1 MYAIV
6 ESNTVTKVITNPKAL
21 TIGDVQYPSK
31 IFGLW
36 SEAELKA
43 IGIYEVEIN
52 NTNKKEVEYY
62 INTNETI
69 AYDNS
74 ADKVTLSY
82 GSATAKA
89 LADSLWTQQDSD
101 DGLLPS
107 NKSVGDVK
115 VDGLKTIK
123 KRIINDEAS
132 RILAKT
138 DWYVTKA
145 TEVTSYT
152 VPSSVTTHRTNVRA
166 KCNEMQTAIDGCA
179 NVEALKTLYVYVN
192 TGTEENPEMTRPLGE
207 FPTLE
212 L

>member
-6 ESNTVTKVITNPKAL
+6 ENNTITKIIANPKAL

-43 IGIYEVEIN
+43 IGIYAVEFD
-52 NTNKKEVEYY
+52 TSNKGDEEYY
-62 INTNETI
+62 INTNETF
-69 AYDNS
+69 AYDSDN
-74 ADKVTLSY
+74 DKVTSSY
-82 GSATAKA
+82 GSKIAKD
-89 LADSLWTQQDSD
+89 LTDTLWTQQDSD

-115 VDGLKTIK
+115 VKGLKTIK
-123 KRIINDEAS
+123 KEIINNQTNE
-132 RILAKT
+132 LLTQT

-145 TEVTSYT
+145 AEVTSYT

-179 NVEALKTLYVYVN
+179 NIDALITLYTYTTTDGV
-192 TGTEENPEMTRPLGE
+192 TSRPLGE
-207 FPTLE
+207 LPKLDN
-212 L
+212 

>member
-6 ESNTVTKVITNPKAL
+6 ESNTITKIIANPKAL

-43 IGIYEVEIN
+43 IGIYAVEFD
-52 NTNKKEVEYY
+52 TSNKGDEEYY
-62 INTNETI
+62 INTNETF
-69 AYDNS
+69 AYDSDN
-74 ADKVTLSY
+74 DKVTSSY
-82 GSATAKA
+82 GSKIAKD
-89 LADSLWTQQDSD
+89 LTDTLWTQQDSD

-115 VDGLKTIK
+115 VKGLKTIK
-123 KRIINDEAS
+123 KEIINNQTNE
-132 RILAKT
+132 LLTQT

-145 TEVTSYT
+145 VEVTSYT

-179 NVEALKTLYVYVN
+179 NIDALITLYTYTTTDGV
-192 TGTEENPEMTRPLGE
+192 TSRPLGE
-207 FPTLE
+207 LPKLDN
-212 L
+212 

>member
-6 ESNTVTKVITNPKAL
+6 ESNTITKIIANPKAL

-43 IGIYEVEIN
+43 IGIYTVEFD
-52 NTNKKEVEYY
+52 TSNKGDEEYY
-62 INTNETI
+62 INTNETF
-69 AYDNS
+69 AYDSDN
-74 ADKVTLSY
+74 DKVTSSY
-82 GSATAKA
+82 GSKIAKD
-89 LADSLWTQQDSD
+89 LTNTLWTQQDSD

-115 VDGLKTIK
+115 VKGLKTIK
-123 KRIINDEAS
+123 KEIINNQTNE
-132 RILAKT
+132 LLTQT

-145 TEVTSYT
+145 AEVTSYT

-179 NVEALKTLYVYVN
+179 NIDALITLYTYTTTDGV
-192 TGTEENPEMTRPLGE
+192 TSRPLGE
-207 FPTLE
+207 LPKLDN
-212 L
+212 

>member
-6 ESNTVTKVITNPKAL
+6 ESNTITKIIANPKAL

-43 IGIYEVEIN
+43 IGIYAVEFD
-52 NTNKKEVEYY
+52 TSNKGDEEYY
-62 INTNETI
+62 INTNETF
-69 AYDNS
+69 AYDSDN
-74 ADKVTLSY
+74 DKVTSSY
-82 GSATAKA
+82 GSKIAKD
-89 LADSLWTQQDSD
+89 LTDTLWTQQDSD

-115 VDGLKTIK
+115 VKGLKTIK
-123 KRIINDEAS
+123 KEIINNQTNE
-132 RILAKT
+132 LLTQT

-145 TEVTSYT
+145 SEVTSYT

-179 NVEALKTLYVYVN
+179 NIDALITLYTYTTTDGV
-192 TGTEENPEMTRPLGE
+192 TSRPLGE
-207 FPTLE
+207 LPKLDN
-212 L
+212 

>member
-6 ESNTVTKVITNPKAL
+6 ESNTVTKIINNPKAL

-43 IGIYEVEIN
+43 IGIYVVEFDT
-52 NTNKKEVEYY
+52 TNKGDEEYY
-62 INTNETI
+62 INTNETF
-69 AYDNS
+69 AYDSDN
-74 ADKVTLSY
+74 DKVISSY
-82 GSATAKA
+82 GSKTEKA
-89 LADSLWTQQDSD
+89 IADSLWTQQDSD

-107 NKSVGDVK
+107 DKSVGDVK
-115 VDGLKTIK
+115 AEGLKTIK
-123 KRIINDEAS
+123 KRIINDQAS
-132 RILAKT
+132 GILAQT

-179 NVEALKTLYVYVN
+179 NVEALITLYTYTTTDGVQS
-192 TGTEENPEMTRPLGE
+192 RPLGE
-207 FPTLE
+207 FPILE
-212 L
+212 I

>member
-6 ESNTVTKVITNPKAL
+6 ENNTITKIITNPKAL

-43 IGIYEVEIN
+43 IGIYTVEFD
-52 NTNKKEVEYY
+52 TSNKGDEEYY
-62 INTNETI
+62 INTNETF
-69 AYDNS
+69 AYDSDN
-74 ADKVTLSY
+74 DKVTSSY
-82 GSATAKA
+82 GSKIAKD
-89 LADSLWTQQDSD
+89 LTDTLWTQQDSD

-115 VDGLKTIK
+115 VKGLKTIK
-123 KRIINDEAS
+123 KEIINNQTNE
-132 RILAKT
+132 LLTQT

-145 TEVTSYT
+145 SEVTSYT

-179 NVEALKTLYVYVN
+179 NIDALITLYTYTTTDGV
-192 TGTEENPEMTRPLGE
+192 TSRPLGE
-207 FPTLE
+207 LPKLDN
-212 L
+212 

>member
-6 ESNTVTKVITNPKAL
+6 ENNTITKIITNPKAL

-43 IGIYEVEIN
+43 IGIYVVEFD
-52 NTNKKEVEYY
+52 TSNKGDEEYY
-62 INTNETI
+62 INTNETF
-69 AYDNS
+69 AYDSDN
-74 ADKVTLSY
+74 DKVTTSY
-82 GSATAKA
+82 GSKIAKD
-89 LADSLWTQQDSD
+89 LTNTLWTQQDSD

-115 VDGLKTIK
+115 VKGLKTIK
-123 KRIINDEAS
+123 KEIINNQTNE
-132 RILAKT
+132 LLTQT

-145 TEVTSYT
+145 SEVTSYT

-179 NVEALKTLYVYVN
+179 NIDALITLYTYTTTDGV
-192 TGTEENPEMTRPLGE
+192 TSRPLGE
-207 FPTLE
+207 LPKLDN
-212 L
+212 

>member
-6 ESNTVTKVITNPKAL
+6 ESNTVTKTIAYPKAL

-43 IGIYEVEIN
+43 IGIYEIEIN
-52 NTNKKEVEYY
+52 HTNKKDEEYY

-69 AYDNS
+69 AYDSS
-74 ADKVTLSY
+74 ADKVTSSF

-89 LADSLWTQQDSD
+89 IADSLYTQQDSD
-101 DGLLPS
+101 DGFLPS

-115 VDGLKTIK
+115 DEGLKTIK
-123 KRIINDEAS
+123 KRIINDQAS
-132 RILAKT
+132 GILAET

-152 VPSSVTTHRTNVRA
+152 VPSSVTTHRTNVRS
-166 KCNEMQTAIDGCA
+166 KCNEMQTAIDNCA
-179 NVEALKTLYVYVN
+179 NVEALITLYAY
-192 TGTEENPEMTRPLGE
+192 TEQEDGSYTRPLGQ

>member
-6 ESNTVTKVITNPKAL
+6 ESNTITKIIANPKAL

-43 IGIYEVEIN
+43 IGIYAVEFD
-52 NTNKKEVEYY
+52 TSNKGDEEYY
-62 INTNETI
+62 INTNETF
-69 AYDNS
+69 AYDSDN
-74 ADKVTLSY
+74 DKVTSSY
-82 GSATAKA
+82 GSKIAKD
-89 LADSLWTQQDSD
+89 LTDTLWTQQDSD

-115 VDGLKTIK
+115 VKGLKTIK
-123 KRIINDEAS
+123 KEIINNQTNE
-132 RILAKT
+132 LLTHT

-145 TEVTSYT
+145 AEVTSYT

-179 NVEALKTLYVYVN
+179 NIDALITLYTYTTTDGV
-192 TGTEENPEMTRPLGE
+192 TSRPLGE
-207 FPTLE
+207 LPKLDN
-212 L
+212 

>member
-6 ESNTVTKVITNPKAL
+6 ESNSVTKVITNPKAL

-52 NTNKKEVEYY
+52 NTNKKEEEYY

-89 LADSLWTQQDSD
+89 IADSLWTQQDSD

-115 VDGLKTIK
+115 DTGLKTIK
-123 KRIINDEAS
+123 KKIINNEAS
-132 RILAKT
+132 AILAET

-179 NVEALKTLYVYVN
+179 DVEALITLYTYTTTDGVQS
-192 TGTEENPEMTRPLGE
+192 RPLGE
-207 FPTLE
+207 FPILNI
-212 L
+212 

>member
-6 ESNTVTKVITNPKAL
+6 ESNTITKIIANPKAL

-43 IGIYEVEIN
+43 IGIYTVEFD
-52 NTNKKEVEYY
+52 TSNKGDEEYY
-62 INTNETI
+62 INTNETF
-69 AYDNS
+69 AYDSDN
-74 ADKVTLSY
+74 DKVTSSY
-82 GSATAKA
+82 GSKIAKD
-89 LADSLWTQQDSD
+89 LTDTLWTQQDSD

-115 VDGLKTIK
+115 VKGLKTIK
-123 KRIINDEAS
+123 KEIINNQTNE
-132 RILAKT
+132 LLTQT

-145 TEVTSYT
+145 SEVTSYT

-179 NVEALKTLYVYVN
+179 NIDALITLYTYTTTDGV
-192 TGTEENPEMTRPLGE
+192 TSRPLGE
-207 FPTLE
+207 LPKLDN
-212 L
+212 

>member
-6 ESNTVTKVITNPKAL
+6 ESNTITKIIANPKAL

-43 IGIYEVEIN
+43 IGIYTVEFD
-52 NTNKKEVEYY
+52 TSNKGDEEYY
-62 INTNETI
+62 INTNETF
-69 AYDNS
+69 AYDSDN
-74 ADKVTLSY
+74 DKVTSSY
-82 GSATAKA
+82 GSKIAKD
-89 LADSLWTQQDSD
+89 LTDTLWTQQDSD

-115 VDGLKTIK
+115 VKGLKTIK
-123 KRIINDEAS
+123 KEIINNQTNE
-132 RILAKT
+132 LLTQT

-145 TEVTSYT
+145 AEVTSYT

-179 NVEALKTLYVYVN
+179 NIDALITLYTYTTTDGV
-192 TGTEENPEMTRPLGE
+192 TSRPLGE
-207 FPTLE
+207 LPKLDN
-212 L
+212 

>member
-6 ESNTVTKVITNPKAL
+6 ESNSVTKVITNPKAL

-43 IGIYEVEIN
+43 IGIYTVEFD
-52 NTNKKEVEYY
+52 TSNKGDEEYY
-62 INTNETI
+62 INTNETF
-69 AYDNS
+69 AYDSDN
-74 ADKVTLSY
+74 DKVTSSY
-82 GSATAKA
+82 GSKIAKD
-89 LADSLWTQQDSD
+89 LTDTLWTQQDSD

-115 VDGLKTIK
+115 VKGLKTIK
-123 KRIINDEAS
+123 KEIINNQTNE
-132 RILAKT
+132 LLTQT

-145 TEVTSYT
+145 AEVTSYT

-179 NVEALKTLYVYVN
+179 NIDALITLYTYTTTDGV
-192 TGTEENPEMTRPLGE
+192 TSRPLGE
-207 FPTLE
+207 LPKLDN
-212 L
+212 

>member
-6 ESNTVTKVITNPKAL
+6 ENNTITKIIANPKAL

-43 IGIYEVEIN
+43 IGIYAVEFD
-52 NTNKKEVEYY
+52 TSNKGDEEYY
-62 INTNETI
+62 INTNETF
-69 AYDNS
+69 AYDSDN
-74 ADKVTLSY
+74 DKVTSSY
-82 GSATAKA
+82 GSKIAKD
-89 LADSLWTQQDSD
+89 LTNTLWTQQDSD

-115 VDGLKTIK
+115 VKGLKTIK
-123 KRIINDEAS
+123 KEIINNQTNE
-132 RILAKT
+132 LLTQT

-145 TEVTSYT
+145 AEVTSYT

-179 NVEALKTLYVYVN
+179 NIDALITLYTYTTTDGV
-192 TGTEENPEMTRPLGE
+192 TSRPLGE
-207 FPTLE
+207 LPKLDN
-212 L
+212 

>member
-6 ESNTVTKVITNPKAL
+6 ENNTITKIITNPKAL

-43 IGIYEVEIN
+43 IGIYTVEFD
-52 NTNKKEVEYY
+52 TSNKGDEEYY
-62 INTNETI
+62 INTNETF
-69 AYDNS
+69 AYDSDN
-74 ADKVTLSY
+74 DKVTSSY
-82 GSATAKA
+82 GSKIAKD
-89 LADSLWTQQDSD
+89 LTDTLWTQQDSD

-115 VDGLKTIK
+115 VKGLKTIK
-123 KRIINDEAS
+123 KEIINNQTNE
-132 RILAKT
+132 LLTQT
-138 DWYVTKA
+138 DWYVTNA
-145 TEVTSYT
+145 AQVTSYT

-179 NVEALKTLYVYVN
+179 NIDALITLYTYTTTDGV
-192 TGTEENPEMTRPLGE
+192 TSRPLGE
-207 FPTLE
+207 LPKLDN
-212 L
+212 

>member
-6 ESNTVTKVITNPKAL
+6 ESNTITKIIANPKAL

-43 IGIYEVEIN
+43 IGIYAVEFD
-52 NTNKKEVEYY
+52 TSNKGDEEYY
-62 INTNETI
+62 INTNETF
-69 AYDNS
+69 AYDSDN
-74 ADKVTLSY
+74 DKVTSSY
-82 GSATAKA
+82 GSKIAKD
-89 LADSLWTQQDSD
+89 LTNTLWTQQDSD

-115 VDGLKTIK
+115 VKGLKTIK
-123 KRIINDEAS
+123 KEIINNQTNE
-132 RILAKT
+132 LLTQT

-145 TEVTSYT
+145 SEVTSYT

-179 NVEALKTLYVYVN
+179 NIDALITLYTYTTTDGV
-192 TGTEENPEMTRPLGE
+192 TSRPLGE
-207 FPTLE
+207 LPKLDN
-212 L
+212 

>member
-6 ESNTVTKVITNPKAL
+6 ESNTITKIIANPKAL

-43 IGIYEVEIN
+43 IGIYAVEFD
-52 NTNKKEVEYY
+52 TSNKGDEEYY
-62 INTNETI
+62 INTNETF
-69 AYDNS
+69 AYDSDN
-74 ADKVTLSY
+74 DKVTSSY
-82 GSATAKA
+82 GSKIAKD
-89 LADSLWTQQDSD
+89 LTNTLWTQQDSD

-115 VDGLKTIK
+115 VKGLKTIK
-123 KRIINDEAS
+123 KEIINNQTNE
-132 RILAKT
+132 LLTQT

-145 TEVTSYT
+145 AEVTSYT

-179 NVEALKTLYVYVN
+179 NIDALITLYTYTTTDGV
-192 TGTEENPEMTRPLGE
+192 TSRPLGE
-207 FPTLE
+207 LPKLDN
-212 L
+212 

>member
-6 ESNTVTKVITNPKAL
+6 ENNTITKIITNPKAL

-43 IGIYEVEIN
+43 IGIYTVEFD
-52 NTNKKEVEYY
+52 TSNKGDEEYY
-62 INTNETI
+62 INTNETF
-69 AYDNS
+69 AYDSDN
-74 ADKVTLSY
+74 DKVTSSY
-82 GSATAKA
+82 GSKIAKD
-89 LADSLWTQQDSD
+89 LTDTLWTQQDSD

-115 VDGLKTIK
+115 VKGLKTIK
-123 KRIINDEAS
+123 KEIINNQTNE
-132 RILAKT
+132 LLTQT

-145 TEVTSYT
+145 AEVTSYT

-179 NVEALKTLYVYVN
+179 NIDALITLYTYTTTDGV
-192 TGTEENPEMTRPLGE
+192 TSRPLGE
-207 FPTLE
+207 LPKLDN
-212 L
+212 